1 MISERVSNCLQLA
14 MLLEVSAY
22 PKPGNIHRTADFK
35 DTKYEHFLASAIAI
49 GEQFRHAA
57 NIGTK
62 ISKKE
67 IESKNIGI
75 GRMIN
80 NAVNDMLS
88 WQSGGN
94 TSLGMILLLVPIAFS
109 AGMAFCQGN
118 FSRVKLRNTL
128 GDIIKST
135 NHEDALEV
143 IKAIRKAKP
152 GGLGRV
158 KSFDITDNNIEKK
171 ILLEKPTL
179 LDLFKIS
186 SKHDSVANEWANNY
200 PITFDVG
207 HPYFIDCINNNLD
220 TNGAI
225 VQTYMYILSEFPD
238 SLVIRKHGMEKARE
252 ISDNAKEILNLGG
265 ITTIEG
271 RERLSQLDIEFKSDK
286 RKINPGTTAD
296 LTASIL
302 SIAIL
307 DGFRP

>member
-1 MISERVSNCLQLA
+1 MISEQVSNCLQLA

-49 GEQFRHAA
+49 GEQFRHAT
-57 NIGTK
+57 NIGIK

-67 IESKNIGI
+67 IELKNIGI

-80 NAVNDMLS
+80 NAVRDMLS

-94 TSLGMILLLVPIAFS
+94 TILGIILLLIPIAIS
-109 AGMAFCQGN
+109 AGMVLGHGD
-118 FSRVKLRNTL
+118 FSKVKLRNTL
-128 GDIIKST
+128 RDIIKST
-135 NHEDALEV
+135 SHKDALEA

-158 KSFDITDNNIEKK
+158 DSFDITDNNIEKK
-171 ILLEKPTL
+171 ILREKPTL

-186 SKHDSVANEWANNY
+186 SKHDSIANEWANNY

-207 HPYFIDCINNNLD
+207 HPYFIDCIKNNLD
-220 TNGAI
+220 TNSAI
-225 VQTYMYILSEFPD
+225 VQTYLLILSKFPD
-238 SLVIRKHGMEKARE
+238 SLVIRKHGMEKARR
-252 ISDNAKEILNLGG
+252 ISNNAKEALNLGG
-265 ITTIEG
+265 ITTIKG
-271 RERLSQLDIEFKSDK
+271 RKRLSQLDKEFTSDK
-286 RKINPGTTAD
+286 HKINPGTTAD
-296 LTASIL
+296 LTASTL